1 MAESQV
7 IERSPTATVIRTAGN
22 GQQLTIPSLIPIL
35 PIRNIVVF
43 PGTVMPLNVGRQKS
57 KNLLDE
63 VMPAEKLIGVVTQK
77 NADVEDPGYGDLF
90 TVGTACMILKLFKL
104 PDGNQSIIVH
114 GLVRFRLLG
123 IEQTEPFAMGRIE
136 ILEDVALPGTEL
148 DALVASVR
156 QQANRVIE
164 LSPNT
169 PDEAAQVLN
178 SIGTASALADFL
190 AANLPIEKDDIG
202 EKQRMLDETDVEK
215 RLRII
220 AARLATQLDVLELQ
234 NKIQSQV
241 KENIDKSQR
250 RYYLQEQLK
259 AIRKELGE
267 GDSGAGGSEM
277 ETLRSRLEA
286 AQLPEA
292 VMKEAN
298 RELNRLDSIPSA
310 SPEYGVIRTYLQI
323 LSELPWSVMTTDKI
337 DLAEARKILDRD
349 HHDLEKVKRRILE
362 YLAVRKLK
370 PDGGGAILCFVG
382 PPGVGKTSLGKSI
395 AEAMGRKF
403 IRVALGGVRDEADIR
418 GHRRTYIGSMPGRII
433 AELRKAGTR
442 NPVMMLDEIDKVG
455 ADFRGDPA
463 AALLEVLDPA
473 QNHTFTDH
481 YLDVPFDLSHVLFI
495 ATANTMDPVPGP
507 LRDRMEVIEIP
518 GYTNSDKLDIARR
531 FLVPRQLEA
540 NGVPPKKVKFLDQA
554 LLWIIEGYTREAGVR
569 SLERNIG
576 AIARNLAAA
585 IVEGKTDRAV
595 ITREKVSQILGPR
608 KFDPELASRTSV
620 PGVATGMAYTP
631 AGGEILF
638 IEATRMPGKG
648 QITLTGQIGEIM
660 KESATAAYSLIRS
673 RSKSLGID
681 PKLVAESDIHI
692 HVPQG
697 AVPKDGPS
705 AGVAMFTALASLMLN
720 KPVHHD
726 VAMTGEITLRGLVLP
741 IGGLKEKTLAA
752 KRAGIKQVIVPKR
765 NERDMVEIPEEVRK
779 SLKFHF
785 VENIDQVLKLA
796 LDGSARR
803 ASAAKRRKSAATG
816 K

>member
-1 MAESQV
+1 MAESQI
-7 IERSPTATVIRTAGN
+7 IERTPASTVIKTAGN
-22 GQQLTIPSLIPIL
+22 GQQLTVPNLLPIL
-35 PIRNIVVF
+35 PIRSIVVF

-63 VMPAEKLIGVVTQK
+63 VMPGEKLIGVVTQK
-77 NADVEDPGYGDLF
+77 NAEVEDPGFNDLHG
-90 TVGTACMILKLFKL
+90 VGVACMILKLFKL

-114 GLVRFRLLG
+114 GLVRFRLLS
-123 IEQTEPFAMGRIE
+123 IEQTEPFAMGKIE
-136 ILEDVALPGTEL
+136 VLEDVVNPGPAL

-178 SIGTASALADFL
+178 SINTPSALADFL
-190 AANLPIEKDDIG
+190 AANLPVEKGDIS
-202 EKQRMLDETDVEK
+202 EKQKLLEEVDVEK
-215 RLRII
+215 RLRLI

-234 NKIQSQV
+234 SKIQSQV

-259 AIRKELGE
+259 AIRKELGDS
-267 GDSGAGGSEM
+267 DSGPGGSEIDG
-277 ETLRSRLEA
+277 LRTRLEA
-286 AQLPEA
+286 AKLPEV
-292 VMKEAN
+292 VMKEAI
-298 RELNRLDSIPSA
+298 RELGRLESIPSA

-323 LSELPWSVMTTDKI
+323 LSELPWSVETVDKI
-337 DLAEARKILDRD
+337 DLREARKILDRD
-349 HHDLEKVKRRILE
+349 HHDLDKVKRRIIE

-370 PDGGGAILCFVG
+370 PEGGGAILCFVG

-433 AELRKAGTR
+433 AELRKSGTR

-495 ATANTMDPVPGP
+495 ATANTMDTVPGP

-518 GYTNSDKLDIARR
+518 GYTNADKLDIAKTY
-531 FLVPRQLEA
+531 LVPRQLDA
-540 NGVPPKKVKFLDQA
+540 NGVKPTLAKFKDAA
-554 LLWIIEGYTREAGVR
+554 LSWIIEGYTREAGVR
-569 SLERNIG
+569 NLERQIG
-576 AIARNLAAA
+576 AIARSIAAD
-585 IVEGKTDRAV
+585 IVDGKNKKVV
-595 ITREKVSQILGPR
+595 IDREKVTKILGPR

-631 AGGEILF
+631 VGGEILF

-648 QITLTGQIGEIM
+648 AITLTGQIGDVM

-673 RSKSLGID
+673 RAQSLGID
-681 PKLVAESDIHI
+681 PKLLAESDFHI
-692 HVPQG
+692 HVPAG

-752 KRAGIKQVIVPKR
+752 KRAGIKHVIVPKR
-765 NERDMVEIPEEVRK
+765 NEKDMPEIPPEVRQT
-779 SLKFHF
+779 LKFTF
-785 VENIDQVLKLA
+785 VDNIDQVLKAA
-796 LDGSARR
+796 LGDTKPLRKPRKQKAR
-803 ASAAKRRKSAATG
+803 
-816 K
+816 